1 MYQWPIALAGVRDI
15 ADMATCGTVAGLTP
29 VQTVELNSV
38 STKLRDLE
46 KRFEQ
51 LVSSRRF
58 EDDRQRQLVELQ
70 KQVELIHIPQP
81 GGGRIE
87 RCTVQ
92 VELIHI
98 PQRGVGG
105 VDWWS

>member
-1 MYQWPIALAGVRDI
+1 M
-15 ADMATCGTVAGLTP
+15 
-29 VQTVELNSV
+29 QTVELNSL

-70 KQVELIHIPQP
+70 KQVELIHIPQR
-81 GGGRIE
+81 GGGGVD